1 MKLSPLLLP
10 TCQGRGTVTSSGQSK
25 AKNKQQ
31 IDLVLV
37 RLGVAGCPPHPLP
50 LLQPELPLS
59 NKLTARQ
66 VEGSNCLNSSSLNVP
81 DLTSGYSPRTG
92 LSLSC
97 QPQPSEAGRG
107 IRL

>member
-1 MKLSPLLLP
+1 M
-10 TCQGRGTVTSSGQSK
+10 TSSEQSK

-37 RLGVAGCPPHPLP
+37 RLGAAGCPPHPLP
-50 LLQPELPLS
+50 LLQPEPPLS

-81 DLTSGYSPRTG
+81 EPDIWIFSQNRPVTQ
-92 LSLSC
+92 LSASA
-97 QPQPSEAGRG
+97 E
-107 IRL
+107 